1 MILKFLRVSSFVLL
15 MSSFH
20 GFCDPEVSTS
30 NDSIQYYLEQAK
42 QKYQD
47 NFQEALVST
56 QLAEKIA
63 VENNYDDVPEI
74 NFTYAGLFYVNGNYS
89 NSLKY
94 FLKAVSG
101 FKNHNDVV
109 GESKSYAGIGLI
121 QQAIDRHEVAILYF
135 DKAISLIEDDKF
147 LLSSY
152 YFNKS
157 ISYLELHNLR
167 KAKQFLDRSHKFAVE
182 SNRKGV
188 LHKIKNR
195 KAQLLFLERKFEK
208 SKQAYQDLLSNSKEL
223 SNWEK
228 SFAYAGLA
236 EVNLALEQFSQA
248 EKNALKAYRY
258 AKITNSYWDLE
269 RNTGILSDIYQK
281 IGDTIKRDFYAEENI
296 EYRDSLYNDKQL
308 DQINLLQLEYQEEEN
323 KLLSYQKAASE
334 KKLMIIKILFIIVVV
349 KTIIGLVFFL
359 RLRKANRQKSLL
371 NKELSIKNEQL
382 NKINQSKN
390 KMFSILSHDLKSP
403 MSSLLQLIE
412 LLKEGAFSEE
422 EQKEVLKE
430 MHMQLSST
438 SLMLRNLLK
447 WATNQMENNEV
458 NLKKVDLIDKVNEVV
473 DVYFVIARNKNVTI
487 AHESNG
493 LKQLLIYV
501 DPAHLSVILHNLLS
515 NAVKFTPEN
524 DLIKISYAEQEKN
537 ACLKIF
543 NAGEPIKENKITEIK
558 TNQTKIV
565 SEFGTFNEHGTGI
578 GLLLVKQYLLS
589 NNATLEIN
597 PIEGKGT
604 EFVICFQ
611 KV

>member
-63 VENNYDDVPEI
+63 VKNNYDDVPEI

-188 LHKIKNR
+188 LHKIQNR

-208 SKQAYQDLLSNSKEL
+208 SK
-223 SNWEK
+223 
-228 SFAYAGLA
+228 
-236 EVNLALEQFSQA
+236 
-248 EKNALKAYRY
+248 
-258 AKITNSYWDLE
+258 
-269 RNTGILSDIYQK
+269 
-281 IGDTIKRDFYAEENI
+281 
-296 EYRDSLYNDKQL
+296 
-308 DQINLLQLEYQEEEN
+308 
-323 KLLSYQKAASE
+323 
-334 KKLMIIKILFIIVVV
+334 
-349 KTIIGLVFFL
+349 
-359 RLRKANRQKSLL
+359 
-371 NKELSIKNEQL
+371 
-382 NKINQSKN
+382 
-390 KMFSILSHDLKSP
+390 
-403 MSSLLQLIE
+403 
-412 LLKEGAFSEE
+412 
-422 EQKEVLKE
+422 
-430 MHMQLSST
+430 
-438 SLMLRNLLK
+438 
-447 WATNQMENNEV
+447 
-458 NLKKVDLIDKVNEVV
+458 
-473 DVYFVIARNKNVTI
+473 
-487 AHESNG
+487 
-493 LKQLLIYV
+493 
-501 DPAHLSVILHNLLS
+501 
-515 NAVKFTPEN
+515 
-524 DLIKISYAEQEKN
+524 
-537 ACLKIF
+537 
-543 NAGEPIKENKITEIK
+543 
-558 TNQTKIV
+558 
-565 SEFGTFNEHGTGI
+565 
-578 GLLLVKQYLLS
+578 
-589 NNATLEIN
+589 
-597 PIEGKGT
+597 
-604 EFVICFQ
+604 
-611 KV
+611 